1 MVDPV
6 TAALTG
12 IALVTKITDHIK
24 SGINAYK
31 SVAEVGEQID
41 LLFKGEQD
49 CMKAR
54 NKKAKGFDNFSTE
67 SVAQEIIDHKLAQE
81 KLREVATMIDMRFGH
96 GTWAGIL
103 AERQRR
109 IQEAKEAAKQAEIER
124 RRKQHQWEENLKD
137 CTDHD
142 TRVCHVVD
150 CSCDCF
156 CLCEVKG

>member
-31 SVAEVGEQID
+31 SVSEVGEQID
-41 LLFKGEQD
+41 LLFKGEQE

-54 NKKAKGFDNFSTE
+54 NKKAKGYDNFSTE

-81 KLREVATMIDMRFGH
+81 KLREVATMIDMHLGMEH
-96 GTWAGIL
+96 G
-103 AERQRR
+103 
-109 IQEAKEAAKQAEIER
+109 
-124 RRKQHQWEENLKD
+124 QHI
-137 CTDHD
+137 
-142 TRVCHVVD
+142 
-150 CSCDCF
+150 
-156 CLCEVKG
+156 KGASKHQ

>member
-24 SGINAYK
+24 SGINAYN

-41 LLFKGEQD
+41 LLFKGEEH

-54 NKKAKGFDNFSTE
+54 NKQSGFDNFSTE
-67 SVAQEIIDHKLAQE
+67 NIAQEIIDHKLAQE
-81 KLREVATMIDMRFGH
+81 KLQEVAVMIDMRFGH

-109 IQEAKEAAKQAEIER
+109 IQEAKEARKQEEIAR
-124 RRKQHQWEENLKD
+124 RRRQHEWEENLK
-137 CTDHD
+137 TAL
-142 TRVCHVVD
+142 VAVVVTVLMV
-150 CSCDCF
+150 SAIVGAIV
-156 CLCEVKG
+156 LAK